1 MRTICDFHIHSKYS
15 RATSK
20 SCDLENLSKW
30 AKIKGIDILGTG
42 DFTHPAWFDILKNS
56 LNEIREGV
64 YQWNNSEIAFVASAE
79 ISCIYKEKNKT
90 RRIHL
95 VLLAPSLSAVEKF
108 NRELDTRGVNRLS
121 DGRPIMG
128 LNAKIIVEIA
138 QKISPDF
145 LVIPAHAWT
154 PWYAIFGSESGFDS
168 FEECFDD
175 YARYIYAIETGLSSD
190 PAMNHRLSQLDSITL
205 ISNSDAHSPEN
216 LGREANVFDLSEN
229 LIYRDIV
236 SVIKTREHFLY
247 TIEFFPEEGKYH
259 YDGHR
264 ACDISLTPEES
275 KKKKNI
281 CPICKTELV
290 LGVLN
295 RVNELTD
302 RQETQTYEGEKF
314 VPFKKIAPL
323 RWIIADA
330 YELKSTNSVKIK
342 NEYEKM
348 IRADVT
354 EFDALL
360 ETPEQKLNEIFS
372 SRVAEGIIKVRNGAL
387 DIIPGYDGVYG
398 KIKIKFKT
406 EKKVKQEELF

>member
-236 SVIKTREHFLY
+236 SVIKTREHLLY

-330 YELKSTNSVKIK
+330 YEL
-342 NEYEKM
+342 
-348 IRADVT
+348 
-354 EFDALL
+354 
-360 ETPEQKLNEIFS
+360 
-372 SRVAEGIIKVRNGAL
+372 
-387 DIIPGYDGVYG
+387 
-398 KIKIKFKT
+398 
-406 EKKVKQEELF
+406 